1 MFKIKN
7 LFKMMYS
14 SYVTNS
20 FKVLISVTLIPGL
33 KLSHLQYP
41 MMIVLRWHLLRAE
54 RTLFVVAVVE
64 ENNVI
69 YWTGDGT
76 LDTWYFTGQSLQW
89 RTVLNP
95 AWSLNAHPDIHLRSW
110 KSCWFESHFIYDDDL
125 SHNLCIKTKSIC
137 IV

>member
-1 MFKIKN
+1 
-7 LFKMMYS
+7 MYS

-41 MMIVLRWHLLRAE
+41 MMIVVRWHLLRAE
-54 RTLFVVAVVE
+54 RTFFVVAVVE

-89 RTVLNP
+89 KTVLNQ
-95 AWSLNAHPDIHLRSW
+95 AWSLNDHPDIHLGS
-110 KSCWFESHFIYDDDL
+110 
-125 SHNLCIKTKSIC
+125 
-137 IV
+137 

>member
-14 SYVTNS
+14 SYVTNF

-41 MMIVLRWHLLRAE
+41 MLIVLLWDLLRAE
-54 RTLFVVAVVE
+54 GTLLLQLLRRT
-64 ENNVI
+64 NVI

-76 LDTWYFTGQSLQW
+76 LDTLYFTGQYLQL
-89 RTVLNP
+89 RTVPNTT
-95 AWSLNAHPDIHLRSW
+95 WSLNAHPDTHFRSW
-110 KSCWFESHFIYDDDL
+110 KSCWFEFHFIYDDE
-125 SHNLCIKTKSIC
+125 SQFIY
-137 IV
+137 